1 MLRYYIV
8 FLVLSFVFISKS
20 VDAQDRSVRYALVI
34 GNQNYQKAPLR
45 NSLNDAKSIAESLT
59 ELNFEVTLLTDSNY
73 QKLSHNIEE
82 FYNNIQLNKDQKA
95 IVLFYY
101 AGHAIQV
108 SHRNYLVPLDV
119 KFGDTKNFMASLY
132 DINKLFSSI
141 PKRFGLQN
149 IIILD
154 ACRDNPFEV
163 QGSNAENDLIIT
175 DGLAPL
181 RAPVGTLIAYST
193 EPGNVASDG
202 KGKNGIYTKYLLN
215 FIQEMISIEEVF
227 KKVRKGVAKETG
239 NRQIP
244 WEHSSL
250 LEDVFI
256 NPPIN
261 RDIPTLISF

>member
-1 MLRYYIV
+1 LKNYIV
-8 FLVLSFVFISKS
+8 YLILALAFISNS
-20 VDAQDRSVRYALVI
+20 IYAQDKTIRYALVI
-34 GNQNYQKAPLR
+34 GNQSYQKAPLR
-45 NSLNDAKSIAESLT
+45 NPLNDAKSIAENLM
-59 ELNFEVTLLTDSNY
+59 ELNFEVTLLTDAGY
-73 QKLSHNIEE
+73 EKLSLEIEE
-82 FYNNIQLNKDQKA
+82 FYRNIRLNKDKKA

-101 AGHAIQV
+101 AGHAIQI

-119 KFGDTKNFMASLY
+119 KFGDTKNFMAGLY
-132 DINKLFSSI
+132 DINKLLSSI
-141 PKRFGLQN
+141 PKQFGLQN

-163 QGSNAENDLIIT
+163 QGSNDETDRFIT

-193 EPGNVASDG
+193 EPGSVASDG
-202 KGKNGIYTKYLLN
+202 KGKNGIYTKYLLHY
-215 FIQEMISIEEVF
+215 IQEMISIEEVF
-227 KKVRKGVAKETG
+227 KKVRKSVAKETG

-256 NPPIN
+256 NPPKN
-261 RDIPTLISF
+261 RDLPTLISF